1 MILEDDHERIVQDA
15 AYREDLRHRF
25 ITDHFFAGEMLGWR
39 FHPILHQPVKEFYFP
54 KNPGLPI
61 EEQDPKPYRL
71 HLDPRFTYKTTFG
84 RVDKVQWVAAFPKI
98 ITMLNET
105 ATQPLAKAISKGIAN
120 YFYCPKYSQPTRFQL
135 CFPELVVD
143 KAPFSFSDTWSTKN
157 HDMNALDETISFTSP
172 QTEQSG
178 WHPWILNCDD
188 MVATKNSGIRATQ
201 DARQGVIETFDTNK
215 NTLVPGGYMYLT
227 GTRYHPFDLY
237 GVRLGDMDPD
247 MWKVLIR
254 HSLTRKD
261 GSRLLPGEFPP
272 EDEVTLHFAE
282 LPGMTYKRLRSMFH
296 ENYETF
302 MCFTAGH
309 RVLMADWT
317 EKAIE
322 DMKVGD
328 EVIGLEKNGRYD
340 SRLVKTKVVRT
351 FARRAAV
358 VESTTE
364 CGRKVRHTP
373 DHRFLRPSNGG
384 AMRYVKLK
392 VGCKTVSVYKPTMPP
407 TAAQQRDLDWLGGML
422 DGEGSISQSLC
433 ALHQK
438 ESSNPEVYEAIG
450 AVLDRLGI
458 AYTMGKTH
466 KTDRF
471 SLLGGRS
478 LLIWL
483 LNHARMMKLNRF
495 HQALWS
501 SRQHSETTGRG
512 GGPSQPK
519 IISIAPIGEQMVYD
533 IETETHN
540 FVCEGFA
547 VHNCQQQNDPQGG
560 HTPTFDEKLYGS
572 CETEVDRIP
581 MYGGEVFVCWRI
593 PYGSK
598 AATSKFVEGAAARII
613 AGKVYVIDC
622 WRIGGTPSHQAER
635 MIQIQKEIQGDGLM
649 LLSTPGSESFAPHLR
664 NEAGRRNLSLRI
676 QWTDWEDNEN
686 LRANSIKQLEPML
699 KVGRVLF
706 SRDMNKGSECKKQF
720 VHFGLVEENGIIECV
735 SKLAD
740 MVPISQLRANMEEE
754 ELDWQ
759 RRRREDAMLNSF
771 LQQQGMPQVDEQAKQ
786 KAAAHIKAM
795 QKATTWGLPPMPG
808 GLDG

>member
-25 ITDHFFAGEMLGWR
+25 ITDHFFAGEMLGWV
-39 FHPILHQPVKEFYFP
+39 FHPILHAPVKEHYFP
-54 KNPGLPI
+54 KNPALPI
-61 EEQDPKPYRL
+61 ELQDPVPNRM
-71 HLDPRFTYKTTFG
+71 HIDPRFTYKTTFN

-120 YFYCPKYSQPTRFQL
+120 YFYCPKYAQPTRFQL

-143 KAPFSFSDTWSTKN
+143 KAPFSFGDTWSTKN
-157 HDMNALDETISFTSP
+157 HDINALDETISFTSP
-172 QTEQSG
+172 LTEQSG
-178 WHPWILNCDD
+178 WHPWILNADD

-201 DARQGVIETFDTNK
+201 EARQGVIDTFDTNK
-215 NTLVPGGYMYLT
+215 NTLVPGGYLYLT

-237 GVRLGDMDPD
+237 GVRLNDMDPS

-261 GSRLLPGEFPP
+261 GSKLLPGEFPP

-302 MCFTAGH
+302 MC
-309 RVLMADWT
+309 
-317 EKAIE
+317 
-322 DMKVGD
+322 
-328 EVIGLEKNGRYD
+328 
-340 SRLVKTKVVRT
+340 
-351 FARRAAV
+351 
-358 VESTTE
+358 
-364 CGRKVRHTP
+364 
-373 DHRFLRPSNGG
+373 
-384 AMRYVKLK
+384 
-392 VGCKTVSVYKPTMPP
+392 
-407 TAAQQRDLDWLGGML
+407 
-422 DGEGSISQSLC
+422 
-433 ALHQK
+433 
-438 ESSNPEVYEAIG
+438 
-450 AVLDRLGI
+450 
-458 AYTMGKTH
+458 
-466 KTDRF
+466 
-471 SLLGGRS
+471 
-478 LLIWL
+478 
-483 LNHARMMKLNRF
+483 
-495 HQALWS
+495 
-501 SRQHSETTGRG
+501 
-512 GGPSQPK
+512 
-519 IISIAPIGEQMVYD
+519 
-533 IETETHN
+533 
-540 FVCEGFA
+540 
-547 VHNCQQQNDPQGG
+547 QQQNDPQGG
-560 HTPTFDEKLYGS
+560 HTATFDEKLYGS

-581 MYGGEVFVCWRI
+581 MYGGETFVCWRI

-664 NEAGRRNLSLRI
+664 NEAARRNLSLRI

-754 ELDWQ
+754 ELEWQ
-759 RRRREDAMLNSF
+759 TRRREDAMLNSF

-786 KAAAHIKAM
+786 KAAAHLKAM
-795 QKATTWGLPPMPG
+795 QKATTWGLPAMPG